1 MARLSMNELT
11 TYRWSFEE
19 DVRQYAAAG
28 YEGIGVWREKLA
40 DCGEGNALKL
50 LAESGIKVSLLSWAG
65 GFTGSDGRS
74 HIEAIEDGLDAV
86 RLAARL
92 RADCLIVHSGARG
105 GHTRNHVR
113 RIFRDALERLLAV
126 AEPLGVTIAVEPM
139 HPSCATDWTFLTG
152 LDEALG
158 LIRACESPRLKLA
171 LDAYH
176 VANDDVALQRLE
188 EVAPHVAVAQ
198 LGDARQLPCS
208 EPSRCPLGEGIVPLA
223 RFVSALLGAGFDGF
237 FDVELVGEE
246 IEEADYGQLLISSR
260 QAFEGLV
267 EAASAS

>member
-19 DVRQYAAAG
+19 DVRHYAAAG
-28 YEGIGVWREKLA
+28 YQGIGVWREKVA
-40 DCGEGNALKL
+40 DCGEDNALRS
-50 LAESGIKVSLLSWAG
+50 LAESGLKVSLLSWAG

-74 HIEAIEDGLDAV
+74 HAEAIEDGLDAV

-92 RADCLIVHSGARG
+92 HADCLIVHSGARG

-113 RIFRDALERLLAV
+113 RIFRDALERLLAT

-139 HPSCATDWTFLTG
+139 HPSCAADWTFLTG
-152 LDEALG
+152 LDDALD
-158 LIRACESPRLKLA
+158 LIRVCNSRRLKLA

-176 VANDDVALQRLE
+176 VAHDEAALQRLE
-188 EVAPHVAVAQ
+188 EVASHVAVAQ
-198 LGDARQLPCS
+198 LGDSHRIPCG
-208 EPSRCPLGEGIVPLA
+208 EPNRCALGEGTLPLG

-237 FDVELVGEE
+237 FDIELVGEE
-246 IEEADYGQLLISSR
+246 IESASYSDLLVSSR
-260 QAFEGLV
+260 HAFEELV
-267 EAASAS
+267 EAAKAR

>member
-19 DVRQYAAAG
+19 DVRRYAASG
-28 YEGIGVWREKLA
+28 YQGIGVWREKLA
-40 DCGEGNALKL
+40 DCGEENALSL
-50 LAESGIKVSLLSWAG
+50 LAETGLSVSLVSWAG

-74 HIEAIEDGLDAV
+74 HLDAIEDGLDAV

-105 GHTRNHVR
+105 GHTRSHVR
-113 RIFRDALERLLAV
+113 RLFRDALDRLLAA
-126 AEPLGVTIAVEPM
+126 AEPLSVTIAVEPM
-139 HPSCATDWTFLTG
+139 HPSCAADWTFLTG
-152 LDEALG
+152 LDEALA
-158 LIRACESPRLKLA
+158 LIRACNSPRLKLA

-176 VANDDVALQRLE
+176 LGHDEGTLQRLE

-198 LGDARQLPCS
+198 LGDARQIPCGD
-208 EPSRCPLGEGIVPLA
+208 PSRCPLGEGTLPLG
-223 RFVSALLGAGFDGF
+223 RFVGTLLSAGFDGF

-246 IEEADYGQLLISSR
+246 IESADYSHLLCHSR
-260 QAFEGLV
+260 QAFEELV
-267 EAASAS
+267 ETAKAS